1 MISNTLPEP
10 GQLVVVR
17 QRRFVV
23 SEVNSGS
30 TSGVLKES
38 LINAF
43 THLVTLS
50 SVEDDAL
57 GEQLQVVWELES
69 GTHVFAKSDL
79 PKPNAFDNGL
89 YMKAFLNAV
98 RWGTVSSADA
108 STLQSPFRS
117 GIEIEDYQLDPV
129 VRALRMP
136 RANLLI
142 ADDVG
147 LGKTIE
153 SGIVLKELVLRN
165 RAHTVLIVCPSS
177 LQIQWQEQMRDKFGL
192 EFRIVDSDLMHVL
205 RRTRGIQVNPWT
217 HFPRLITSIDYIKR
231 DRPMRLYREVLP
243 SNGEPTY
250 PRRFDLLIVDE
261 AHNIA
266 PSGSGHYALDSQRTL
281 AIRTIIPHFEHRL
294 FLTATPHNGYHES
307 FGALLELL
315 DNQRFARGV
324 KPRAEQLHAVMV
336 RRLKSELP
344 PNWDGTT
351 RFPKRKIQPLEVEY
365 TKPEKEIHQVLHR
378 YTQLRQSAA
387 NSDTEKYAAEFV
399 LKLLKKRLFSSPAA
413 FASTFKCHM
422 ESLSNKK
429 GRAERRLAQPT
440 LGVLRRRL
448 EELQEDF
455 SDDEKYEEGSVE
467 AVESATEL
475 LFPPSDEEQKL
486 LKALNT
492 YADTAAQP
500 DTKVNTLVEWLNSTL
515 RPKGQ
520 WNDERVLIF
529 TEYRTTQKWLHGLLA
544 AHGFARDGRLAMM
557 YGGMDTKSRE
567 QVKNAFQAKAADSP
581 VRILLATDAAS
592 EGIDLQNH
600 CYRLVH
606 YEIPW
611 NLNRMEQRNG
621 RLDRHGQKSSEVLIH
636 HFVGKGYDEADQ
648 ESDLPVGELTG
659 DLEFLM
665 RAVIKVEN
673 IREDLGKV
681 GPVIASQVEDAML
694 GRRTR
699 LNTKNAEEEAKIP
712 KAILKQERN
721 LRDQIAKL
729 RDQLNDTR
737 LALELSP
744 ESIQSA
750 VEVALKLAGQPP
762 LTEATLSEVWPDPT
776 GKRVNCPVFTLPALT
791 GSWAR
796 CSEGLEHPHTHKVRP
811 ITFDQTL
818 ITGRDD
824 IVLIH
829 LNHRLAA
836 MSLRL
841 LRAEIWAT
849 DHRQQLY
856 RVSTCLLPNSISNT
870 PVVIAHGRLV
880 VLGGDNQRLH
890 EELIASGGAI
900 DEGRFR
906 RLNVSQVKQVLETG
920 LAEDAPAHVQQKLK
934 GLWDSIEKPL
944 YQSLEARTSDR
955 TAGLQKFLE
964 ERRDLDIKN
973 ITAVME
979 ELAQTIRDE
988 LKAPEHEQI
997 ELWTDPEREQLER
1010 NRNSLAERLKAIPAE
1025 LAQEVK
1031 AITERYANPTSRL
1044 FPVAVTFYVP
1054 EKLARSAGGGH

>member
-1 MISNTLPEP
+1 MLTNLLPEP

-23 SEVNSGS
+23 SE
-30 TSGVLKES
+30 
-38 LINAF
+38 INHAIPTNGQTF
-43 THLVTLS
+43 SPAVQPTHLVTLA

-57 GEQLQVVWELES
+57 GEELQVVWELES
-69 GTHVFAKSDL
+69 GTHVFAKSAL
-79 PKPNAFDNGL
+79 PKPDAFDNGH
-89 YMKAFLNAV
+89 YMNAFLNAV
-98 RWGTVSSADA
+98 RWGTISSADA

-136 RANLLI
+136 RVNLLI

-153 SGIVLKELVLRN
+153 AGIVMQELILRN
-165 RAHTVLIVCPSS
+165 RVHTALIVCPSS

-192 EFRIVDSDLMHVL
+192 EFRIVDSELMRIL

-217 HFPRLITSIDYIKR
+217 HFPRLITSIDYLKR

-243 SNGEPTY
+243 AAGEPTY

-281 AIRTIIPHFEHRL
+281 AIRTIISHFEHRL

-324 KPRAEQLHAVMV
+324 RPRPEQLHAVMV

-344 PNWDGTT
+344 PKWDGTP
-351 RFPKRKIQPLEVEY
+351 RFPKREIRPLEVDY
-365 TKPEKEIHQVLHR
+365 TRAEKDIHQTLHQ
-378 YTQLRQSAA
+378 YTLLRQKAA
-387 NSDTEKYAAEFV
+387 STDAERFAAEFV

-413 FASTFKCHM
+413 FASTLKCHM
-422 ESLSNKK
+422 ESLRAKK
-429 GRAERRLAQPT
+429 GRAQRQLAYPT
-440 LGVLRRRL
+440 IGVLRRRL

-455 SDDEKYEEGSVE
+455 SDDEKYEEGTVE
-467 AVESATEL
+467 AVESASDL
-475 LFPPSDEEQKL
+475 LRPLSSEEQRL
-486 LKALNT
+486 LKTLAV
-492 YADTAAQP
+492 YADTASQP
-500 DTKVNTLVEWLNSTL
+500 DTKAQSLVDWLNTTL
-515 RPKGQ
+515 RPNGQ

-544 AHGFARDGRLAMM
+544 AHGFARDGRLQMI
-557 YGGMDTKSRE
+557 YGGMDSRTRE
-567 QVKNAFQAKAADSP
+567 QVKNAFQAKAADSA

-592 EGIDLQNH
+592 EGIDLQNQCH
-600 CYRLVH
+600 RLIH

-611 NLNRMEQRNG
+611 NPNRMEQRNG
-621 RLDRHGQKSSEVLIH
+621 RLDRHGQKSPEVLIH
-636 HFVGKGYDEADQ
+636 HFVGKGYNEKNPS
-648 ESDLPVGELTG
+648 SDLPVGQLEG

-681 GPVIASQVEDAML
+681 GPVIASQVEEAML
-694 GRRTR
+694 GRRTQ
-699 LNTKNAEEEAKIP
+699 LNTRNAEEEAKIP
-712 KAILKQERN
+712 KALLKQERN

-729 RDQLNDTR
+729 REQLHNTR
-737 LALELSP
+737 LDLELSP
-744 ESIQSA
+744 ESIKSA
-750 VEVALKLAGQPP
+750 VDVALQMAGQPS
-762 LTEATLSEVWPDPT
+762 LIEASVPGVWPDPT
-776 GKRVNCPVFTLPALT
+776 GQRKECPVFSMPALA

-796 CSEGLEHPHTHKVRP
+796 CSEGLEHPHTHRIRP

-818 ITGRDD
+818 IAGRDD
-824 IVLIH
+824 IVLVH
-829 LNHRLAA
+829 LNHRLVA

-841 LRAEIWAT
+841 LRAEVWAT
-849 DHRQQLY
+849 EHRQQLN
-856 RVSTCLLPNSISNT
+856 RVSARLVPNNILNT
-870 PVVIAHGRLV
+870 PAVIAHGRLV
-880 VLGGDNQRLH
+880 ILGGDNHRLH
-890 EELIASGGAI
+890 EELIAAGGII

-906 RLNVSQVKQVLETG
+906 RLNVTQVKQILDAG
-920 LAEDAPAHVQQKLK
+920 LPEDAPPPVQEQLRKLWPN
-934 GLWDSIEKPL
+934 LEKSL
-944 YQSLEARTSDR
+944 YQSLEARTTDR
-955 TAGLQKFLE
+955 TAGLQKFLD
-964 ERRDLDIKN
+964 ERRDQDIKN

-988 LKAPEHEQI
+988 LKTPEPEQI
-997 ELWTDPEREQLER
+997 ALWTDPEREQLER
-1010 NRNSLAERLKAIPAE
+1010 NRTSLAERLKTIPSE
-1025 LAQEVK
+1025 LDQEVK
-1031 AITERYANPTSRL
+1031 AIQGRFANPTSRL

-1054 EKLARSAGGGH
+1054 EKLARSAGGHR